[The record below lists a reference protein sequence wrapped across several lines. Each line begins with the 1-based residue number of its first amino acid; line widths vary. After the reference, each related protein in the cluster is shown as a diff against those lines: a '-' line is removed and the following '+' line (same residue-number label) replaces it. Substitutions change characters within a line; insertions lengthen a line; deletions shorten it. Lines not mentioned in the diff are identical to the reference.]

1 MPAKRLLQNLLTA
14 TLLVSSSLVQAQ
26 DMNLLPKYG
35 SQPKNDAL
43 KASDA
48 IFISGMDEEYHG
60 DRAKASMDM
69 AMRGWQ
75 YLAAGDFDTAM
86 RRFNLAWLLNNSN
99 GTALWGMGAYEAH
112 SGKLDES
119 LKLFAEAEPLV
130 GDQINFSVD
139 YAKAMGKAG
148 VTLKDD
154 ALLKDAF
161 ARFARIY
168 QRVPDNVLNLQNWAM
183 TLYSMGNYSEA
194 WAKVNSPKPRQKKIN
209 STPVSS
215 RISNP
220 TCPAR
225 KTNRIQA
232 GWPTSQIW
240 APQLRDGFIVSKVG
254 YC

>member
-1 MPAKRLLQNLLTA
+1 MPAKRLLETLLTA
-14 TLLVSSSLVQAQ
+14 TLLVLSSLVQAQ

-86 RRFNLAWLLNNSN
+86 RRFNQAWLLNHSN
-99 GTALWGMGAYEAH
+99 GTALWGMAAYEAH

-119 LKLFAEAEPLV
+119 LKLFAEAEPFV
-130 GDQINFSVD
+130 GDKLNFSVD
-139 YAKAMGKAG
+139 YAKAIGKAG

-161 ARFARIY
+161 VRFARIY
-168 QRVPDNVLNLQNWAM
+168 QKAPDNVLNLQNWAI
-183 TLYSMGNYSEA
+183 TLFATGNYSEA
-194 WAKVNSPKPRQKKIN
+194 WAKVKLAEATPNKNQLDPRFVADLQ
-209 STPVSS
+209 SHMP
-215 RISNP
+215 R
-220 TCPAR
+220 
-225 KTNRIQA
+225 
-232 GWPTSQIW
+232 
-240 APQLRDGFIVSKVG
+240 PQN
-254 YC
+254 